1 MAETTIT
8 PTQLTKVGSDG
19 VVITPGAG
27 TAINTANTMIVAYP
41 NNTKLLL
48 TIDSNH
54 ADTVATI
61 GASDYAIEAGKG
73 ALTYAVGDTVEHL
86 IVVPDQAQVRNK
98 DGNIDITWAAN
109 SAGFV
114 TAWYLPL

>member
-8 PTQLTKVGSDG
+8 PTLLTKAGSDG

-41 NNTKLLL
+41 KNSKLLL

-61 GASDYAIEAGKG
+61 AASDFAIEAGLG
-73 ALTYAVGDTVEHL
+73 AVTYAVGDTVEHL
-86 IVVPDQAQVRNK
+86 LVVPDQARVRK
-98 DGNIDITWAAN
+98 ADGNIDITWATN

-114 TAWYLPL
+114 TAWYLPK